1 MGLTL
6 LVELLE
12 TVVDVIKETYFV
24 TCYRWVH
31 AHRWDE
37 IHRRKY
43 VFSCACKKKAW
54 SVEKQTGI

>member
-1 MGLTL
+1 
-6 LVELLE
+6 LLE

-31 AHRWDE
+31 AHRWDK

>member
-6 LVELLE
+6 LVELPE

-24 TCYRWVH
+24 TCY
-31 AHRWDE
+31 RWDE